1 MDLNEAIEKYKIDV
15 PNDEVFYSEKYKEY
29 FKENSKEYDLE
40 FEKYRPFDEMYK
52 KSFLVTFGEKIDKNM
67 GNANR
72 VAVVLGGQSGAG
84 KTSLVNLTSR
94 EAMLKN
100 NSFYVIDDDQYRK
113 FYPKYN
119 DIMAECPEYSTIL
132 TAIGSGPITPK
143 ILKYASDNGLN
154 FIFDGTM
161 KNTRIIETAKQ
172 WENYDTHF
180 RVMATSRIESL
191 ISIFE
196 RNAYLRR
203 LGFGLPV
210 GIDAHDETYNG
221 LELTVST
228 VEATYPDNIEIF
240 MRSKSKTGMPEL
252 IYSSKQKGIY
262 QNAVEALK
270 SGRNRDKQRCMQS
283 DIYERISNLEGL
295 SIMLTTKEKEEILLL
310 KETLRKEINELELT

>member
-1 MDLNEAIEKYKIDV
+1 MNLDEAIKKYKIDV
-15 PNDEVFYSEKYKEY
+15 PSDEVFYSETYKEY
-29 FKENSKEYDLE
+29 FQEDSKEYNLE
-40 FEKYRPFDEMYK
+40 LEKYRPFDEMYK

-72 VAVVLGGQSGAG
+72 VAVILGGQSGAG
-84 KTSLVNLTSR
+84 KTSLVHLTNK
-94 EAMLKN
+94 EAMLQNK
-100 NSFYVIDDDQYRK
+100 SFYVIDDDQYRK
-113 FYPKYN
+113 FYPQYD

-161 KNTRIIETAKQ
+161 KNTRIIETSKQ
-172 WENYDTHF
+172 WENYDVHF

-196 RNAYLRR
+196 RNVYLRR

-210 GIDAHDETYNG
+210 SIDAHDETYNG
-221 LELTVST
+221 LEHTVS
-228 VEATYPDNIEIF
+228 ATETIHPDNIEIF
-240 MRSKSKTGMPEL
+240 MRGKSKTGMPEL

-270 SGRNRDKQRCMQS
+270 SGRNRDKQRCIQS

-295 SIMLTTKEKEEILLL
+295 SLMLTTKERGEISLL
-310 KETLRKEINELELT
+310 KETLRKEIPDLELT